1 MIQRSLQFYEFGSF
15 RLNATERLLQ
25 RGDEIV
31 PLTPTV
37 LDTLLVLVENSGH
50 IVEKAQLMEQLWP
63 DSFVEESSLTQNIS
77 LLRKALSEGDNESNY
92 IETIPKRGYRFVAQV
107 NERHELTNGAA
118 LLDIADVFGSESQFV
133 PIPIPPIQNVARKPS
148 RHYVE
153 MLAVIA
159 VLFGIATFIYWSRH
173 RSVQEPLALHSIAVL
188 PFKTIGANTQTDL
201 LGLGMADALI
211 IKLS

>member
-77 LLRKALSEGDNESNY
+77 LLRKALADGDITTNY

-107 NERHELTNGAA
+107 TEHHELSSNSAFPDFIESERKIAPVLYPSVGNVQREGPRRYVAMFA
-118 LLDIADVFGSESQFV
+118 LVAIFV
-133 PIPIPPIQNVARKPS
+133 GV
-148 RHYVE
+148 
-153 MLAVIA
+153 
-159 VLFGIATFIYWSRH
+159 GTFVYWSRNTTSRETLGL
-173 RSVQEPLALHSIAVL
+173 RSVAVL